1 METKESTIGQ
11 IQVSH
16 DEMLSKIAN
25 AAEGQT
31 LSWQQQK
38 AEMEEHYSQL
48 LAEIH
53 ARHKVLINKEK
64 TQKITENNLFVKRP
78 PISQVLKDENCTS
91 NRAPFIW
98 YQFRRSNGNC
108 DFTVNHR
115 ISFAEAY
122 FLAKMDVVD
131 APIRKL
137 NIIHCH
143 QKTVPIHWYQ
153 TIL

>member
-53 ARHKVLINKEK
+53 ARHKVLINKEE

-78 PISQVLKDENCTS
+78 PISQVLKDKNCTS
-91 NRAPFIW
+91 NKAPFIW
-98 YQFRRSNGNC
+98 YQFRRSVGNC
-108 DFTVNHR
+108 DFTVHHR
-115 ISFAEAY
+115 IGFAEAY
-122 FLAKMDVVD
+122 
-131 APIRKL
+131 L
-137 NIIHCH
+137 N
-143 QKTVPIHWYQ
+143 
-153 TIL
+153 

>member
-16 DEMLSKIAN
+16 NEMLSKIAN

-53 ARHKVLINKEK
+53 ARHKVLINKEE
-64 TQKITENNLFVKRP
+64 TEKITENNLFVKRP

-98 YQFRRSNGNC
+98 
-108 DFTVNHR
+108 
-115 ISFAEAY
+115 
-122 FLAKMDVVD
+122 
-131 APIRKL
+131 
-137 NIIHCH
+137 
-143 QKTVPIHWYQ
+143 
-153 TIL
+153 